1 MNDKTVVLN
10 AGLVNYDG
18 NIDYSQIASEVVI
31 YDETPEDKI
40 LERVDGFTIVVTK
53 EMKVSGNII
62 RKFPD
67 SVKMIC
73 EAGTGYNNIDLDAV
87 REKGILLCNIPAY
100 SSKRVAHT
108 AILLIL
114 NLASSMQKQ
123 IRMLSEG
130 NHDNFHKHLMVDHVE
145 LNGKTLGV
153 IGYGN
158 IAKEIIKVAQ
168 ALGMKILVSTRT
180 PRADMEEINFATN
193 EDILRKSDFIS
204 LNCPL
209 NEATRH
215 MINKETLAMMKPTA
229 YLINTARG
237 ALIDEAALIEALQNN
252 VFAGA
257 GLDVQ
262 EVEPLNDTSPLY
274 TMDNVIIT
282 PHMGWRGLETRQRL
296 VSLIQDNISAFSK
309 GQPINRV
316 DQKKSQHAK

>member
-18 NIDYSQIASEVVI
+18 NVDYSKIASEVVV
-31 YDETPEDKI
+31 YDETSEDKI

-53 EMKVSGNII
+53 EMKLSGDII
-62 RKFPD
+62 RQFSD

-73 EAGTGYNNIDLDAV
+73 EAGTGYNNIDLEAV
-87 REKGILLCNIPAY
+87 REKGILLCNIPSY
-100 SSKRVAHT
+100 SKERVAHT
-108 AILLIL
+108 AILFIL

-123 IRMLSEG
+123 MRMLSEG

-168 ALGMKILVSTRT
+168 VLGMKILVSTRT
-180 PRADMEEINFATN
+180 PRADEGSIHFTTTEEV
-193 EDILRKSDFIS
+193 LMQSDFIS

-209 NEATRH
+209 NESTRH
-215 MINKETLAMMKPTA
+215 MINKDSLATMKPTA

-237 ALIDEAALIEALQNN
+237 ALIDEKTLIEALQNN
-252 VFAGA
+252 VIAGA

-262 EVEPLNDTSPLY
+262 EVEPLDDASPLY
-274 TMDNVIIT
+274 TMENVIIT
-282 PHMGWRGLETRQRL
+282 PHIGWRGLETRQRL
-296 VSLIQDNISAFSK
+296 VSLIQENIRAFSK
-309 GQPINRV
+309 GQPMNQV
-316 DQKKSQHAK
+316 E

>member
-10 AGLVNYDG
+10 ASLVNYDG

-31 YDETPEDKI
+31 YDETSEDKI
-40 LERVDGFTIVVTK
+40 LERVDDFAIVVTK
-53 EMKVSGNII
+53 EMKVSGDII

-87 REKGILLCNIPAY
+87 REKGIILCNIPAY
-100 SSKRVAHT
+100 SSERVAHT

-123 IRMLSEG
+123 IRMLAEG

-168 ALGMKILVSTRT
+168 ALGMKILVSVRT
-180 PRADMEEINFATN
+180 PRADVEKIRFVTKEEVF
-193 EDILRKSDFIS
+193 RQSDFIS

-209 NEATRH
+209 NESTRH
-215 MINKETLAMMKPTA
+215 MIHKETLAMMKPTA

-237 ALIDEAALIEALQNN
+237 ALVDEKALIDALQNN
-252 VFAGA
+252 VIAGA

-262 EVEPLNDTSPLY
+262 EVEPLDDASPLY

-296 VSLIQDNISAFSK
+296 VSLIRDNIRAFSK

-316 DQKKSQHAK
+316 D

>member
-40 LERVDGFTIVVTK
+40 LERVDGFTVVVTK
-53 EMKVSGNII
+53 EMKVPGHII

-73 EAGTGYNNIDLDAV
+73 EAGTGYNNIDLEAV
-87 REKGILLCNIPAY
+87 REKGIILCNVPAY
-100 SSKRVAHT
+100 SSQRVAHT
-108 AILLIL
+108 AILMIL

-145 LNGKTLGV
+145 VNGKTLGL

-168 ALGMKILVSTRT
+168 AMGMNILVSTRT
-180 PRADMEEINFATN
+180 PREDMENIHFTTKE
-193 EDILRKSDFIS
+193 EVLKQSDFVS

-209 NEATRH
+209 NESTRH
-215 MINKETLAMMKPTA
+215 MINKETLGMMKPTA
-229 YLINTARG
+229 FLVNTARG
-237 ALIDEAALIEALQNN
+237 ALVDEKALIEALENK
-252 VFAGA
+252 VIAGA

-262 EVEPLNDTSPLY
+262 EVEPLDDASPLY

-282 PHMGWRGLETRQRL
+282 PHMGWRGLETRRRL
-296 VSLIQDNISAFSK
+296 VSIIRDNIRAFSD
-309 GQPINRV
+309 GQPIHRV
-316 DQKKSQHAK
+316 DGK

>member
-53 EMKVSGNII
+53 EMKVSGDII

-145 LNGKTLGV
+145 LNGKILGV

-168 ALGMKILVSTRT
+168 ALGMKILVSART
-180 PRADMEEINFATN
+180 SRADVEEIHFTTN
-193 EDILRKSDFIS
+193 EEILKKSDFIS

-209 NEATRH
+209 NESTRH

-237 ALIDEAALIEALQNN
+237 ALIDEAALIDALQNN
-252 VFAGA
+252 VIAGA

-262 EVEPLNDTSPLY
+262 EVEPLKDTSPLY

-296 VSLIQDNISAFSK
+296 VSLIQENISAFSK

-316 DQKKSQHAK
+316 D

>member
-10 AGLVNYDG
+10 ASLVNYDG
-18 NIDYSQIASEVVI
+18 NVDYSQIASEVAI
-31 YDETPEDKI
+31 YDETSEDKI

-53 EMKVSGNII
+53 EMKVTGDII
-62 RKFPD
+62 RKFPH

-87 REKGILLCNIPAY
+87 REKGIILCNIPAY
-100 SSKRVAHT
+100 SSERVAHT
-108 AILLIL
+108 AILMIL

-168 ALGMKILVSTRT
+168 AMGMKILASTRT
-180 PRADMEEINFATN
+180 PRADVDNIHFTTN
-193 EDILRKSDFIS
+193 EEVLTQSDFIS

-209 NEATRH
+209 NESTRH

-229 YLINTARG
+229 YLVNTARG
-237 ALIDEAALIEALQNN
+237 ALIDEKALIEALQNN
-252 VFAGA
+252 VIAGA

-262 EVEPLNDTSPLY
+262 EAEPLDDTSPLY
-274 TMDNVIIT
+274 SMDSVIIT

-296 VSLIQDNISAFSK
+296 VSLIQGNIRAFSD

-316 DQKKSQHAK
+316 D

>member
-10 AGLVNYDG
+10 ASLVNYDG

-40 LERVDGFTIVVTK
+40 LERVEGFTIVVTK
-53 EMKVSGNII
+53 EMKVSGDII

-87 REKGILLCNIPAY
+87 REKGIMLCNIPAY
-100 SSKRVAHT
+100 SSERVAHT

-180 PRADMEEINFATN
+180 PRADEGEIHFTTN
-193 EDILRKSDFIS
+193 EEVLKQSDFIS

-209 NEATRH
+209 NESTRH
-215 MINKETLAMMKPTA
+215 MINKETLAMMKSTA

-237 ALIDEAALIEALQNN
+237 ALIDEKELIHALQNDLI
-252 VFAGA
+252 AGA

-262 EVEPLNDTSPLY
+262 EVEPLDDTSPLY

-296 VSLIQDNISAFSK
+296 VSIIRDNINAFSK
-309 GQPINRV
+309 EQPINRV
-316 DQKKSQHAK
+316 D

>member
-10 AGLVNYDG
+10 SSLVNYDG
-18 NIDYSQIASEVVI
+18 NIDYSQIASDVVI

-53 EMKVSGNII
+53 EMKVTGDMI

-67 SVKMIC
+67 SVRMIC

-87 REKGILLCNIPAY
+87 HEKGIILCNIPAY
-100 SSKRVAHT
+100 SSERVAHT
-108 AILLIL
+108 AILMIL

-123 IRMLSEG
+123 IRMLTEG

-168 ALGMKILVSTRT
+168 ALGMKILASTRT
-180 PRADMEEINFATN
+180 PRANVEDIHFTTN
-193 EDILRKSDFIS
+193 EKVLMQSDFIS

-209 NEATRH
+209 NESTRH
-215 MINKETLAMMKPTA
+215 MINKKTLAMMKPTA
-229 YLINTARG
+229 YLVNTARG
-237 ALIDEAALIEALQNN
+237 ALVDEKALIDALQNN
-252 VFAGA
+252 VIAGA

-262 EVEPLNDTSPLY
+262 EVEPLEDASPLY

-296 VSLIQDNISAFSK
+296 VALIQENIRAFTN
-309 GQPINRV
+309 GRPINRV
-316 DQKKSQHAK
+316 D

>member
-31 YDETPEDKI
+31 YEETSEDEI
-40 LERVDGFTIVVTK
+40 LERVAGFTIVVTK
-53 EMKVSGNII
+53 EMKVSGDII

-73 EAGTGYNNIDLDAV
+73 EAGTGYNNIDLEAV
-87 REKGILLCNIPAY
+87 REKGIILCNIPAY
-100 SSKRVAHT
+100 SSQRVAHT
-108 AILLIL
+108 AILMIL

-145 LNGKTLGV
+145 VNGKTLGV

-168 ALGMKILVSTRT
+168 AMGMKILVSTRT
-180 PRADMEEINFATN
+180 PRTDMENLHFTTIE
-193 EDILRKSDFIS
+193 EVLKQSDFIS

-209 NEATRH
+209 NESTRH

-237 ALIDEAALIEALQNN
+237 ALVDEKALIEALQNQ
-252 VFAGA
+252 VIAGA

-262 EVEPLNDTSPLY
+262 EVEPLDDSSPLY
-274 TMDNVIIT
+274 SMDNVIIT

-296 VSLIQDNISAFSK
+296 VSIIQENIRAFAK
-309 GQPINRV
+309 GQPIHRV
-316 DQKKSQHAK
+316 D

>member
-40 LERVDGFTIVVTK
+40 LERVDGFTVVVTK
-53 EMKVSGNII
+53 EMKVSGSII

-67 SVKMIC
+67 RVKMIC

-87 REKGILLCNIPAY
+87 REKGIILCNIPAY
-100 SSKRVAHT
+100 SSERVAHT

-130 NHDNFHKHLMVDHVE
+130 NYDNFHKHLMVDHVE
-145 LNGKTLGV
+145 LNGKALGV

-180 PRADMEEINFATN
+180 PQADVEEKIRFTTT
-193 EDILRKSDFIS
+193 EEVFMQSDFIS

-209 NEATRH
+209 NESTRH
-215 MINKETLAMMKPTA
+215 MVNKEMLAMMKPTA

-237 ALIDEAALIEALQNN
+237 ALIDEKALIAALQNN
-252 VFAGA
+252 VIAGA

-262 EVEPLNDTSPLY
+262 EVEPLDDASPLY

-296 VSLIQDNISAFSK
+296 VSLIRDNIRAFSK

-316 DQKKSQHAK
+316 D

>member
-18 NIDYSQIASEVVI
+18 NVDYSKIASEVVI

-53 EMKVSGNII
+53 EMKVSGDII

-87 REKGILLCNIPAY
+87 REKGIVLCNIPAY
-100 SSKRVAHT
+100 STKRVAHT

-123 IRMLSEG
+123 IRMLSKG

-145 LNGKTLGV
+145 LNGKILGV

-158 IAKEIIKVAQ
+158 IGKEIIKVAQ

-180 PRADMEEINFATN
+180 PRKDAENIHFTTN
-193 EDILRKSDFIS
+193 EEVFRQSDFIS

-215 MINKETLAMMKPTA
+215 MINKETITIMKPTA
-229 YLINTARG
+229 FLINTARG
-237 ALIDEAALIEALQNN
+237 ALIDEKTLIEALQNK
-252 VFAGA
+252 VIAGA

-262 EVEPLNDTSPLY
+262 EAEPLDDASPLY

-296 VSLIQDNISAFSK
+296 VSLIQDNITAFCK

-316 DQKKSQHAK
+316 D